1 MNKQL
6 QELYDW
12 LDEPKQLT
20 RQLIK
25 EKIIEIDKSAKTQRK
40 PRSVFTTPSVEE
52 ISEYCLS
59 RNNHLD
65 PETFFDFYSAKNW
78 FVGKNKM
85 ADWKAAVRTWEKN
98 NTNKSFGSNQTEKPL
113 VGRMTQT
120 TMESNFLKFANVQIP
135 ETDE

>member
-12 LDEPKQLT
+12 IDKQKQLT

-25 EKIIEIDKSAKTQRK
+25 EKIIEIDKNAKTQRK

-98 NTNKSFGSNQTEKPL
+98 NTNKSYKQPL
-113 VGRMTQT
+113 LLEDGNLI
-120 TMESNFLKFANVQIP
+120 SKN
-135 ETDE
+135 D

>member
-12 LDEPKQLT
+12 LDKPKQLT

-25 EKIIEIDKSAKTQRK
+25 DKIIEIDKSAKVQRT
-40 PRSVFTTPSVEE
+40 PRVNFTPPDVEE
-52 ISEYCLS
+52 ISAYCLS
-59 RNNHLD
+59 RNNGIDAENFH
-65 PETFFDFYSAKNW
+65 DFYSAKNW
-78 FVGKNKM
+78 FIGKNKM
-85 ADWKAAVRTWEKN
+85 INWQAAVRTWERN
-98 NTNKSFGSNQTEKPL
+98 PNRQQSGNKEKPL